1 MPFNLLELIMQT
13 MRTTTGQPVSI
24 SYDPR
29 TNTVMFAEGDW
40 FADPVRSSAVPPKAQ
55 YLKREGEVALPKL
68 ERRKLRRLVSP
79 AKAVV
84 WLREPAGLGV

>member
-1 MPFNLLELIMQT
+1 MQT

-29 TNTVMFAEGDW
+29 TNTVVFAEGDW
-40 FADPVRSSAVPPKAQ
+40 FADPVRSSAVPPRAQ
-55 YLKREGEVALPKL
+55 YLKRPSESAMPKV

-84 WLREPAGLGV
+84 WLREPAGLGA

>member
-1 MPFNLLELIMQT
+1 MQT

-40 FADPVRSSAVPPKAQ
+40 FADPVRSTAVPPKTQ
-55 YLKREGEVALPKL
+55 YLKRSSESAAPKV

>member
-1 MPFNLLELIMQT
+1 MQT

-29 TNTVMFAEGDW
+29 TNTVVFAEGDW
-40 FADPVRSSAVPPKAQ
+40 FADPVRSTAVPPRTQ
-55 YLKREGEVALPKL
+55 YLTRPSESAMPKV

-84 WLREPAGLGV
+84 WLREPAGLGA